1 MPEIP
6 FAQNSIRLIFELLKI
21 SHKNK
26 INKKSREKAAKCK
39 KKRINLVSLG
49 EGEGYKGNVWLTLNC
64 PKLVSSQSVHKSIH
78 IRLASFV
85 YRHF

>member
-49 EGEGYKGNVWLTLNC
+49 EGEG
-64 PKLVSSQSVHKSIH
+64 
-78 IRLASFV
+78 
-85 YRHF
+85 